1 MSSVPSL
8 AALDHTHLKWD
19 KEWMFHKLPKDNI
32 EIPRHHLPD
41 PEAEAIPGTNK
52 PVWPPSIAFG
62 WYSAAVAVTAI
73 KVAEMDTAVK
83 YAKNH
88 TLGIT

>member
-1 MSSVPSL
+1 MGEYLLVALLDPLWQIEPSSMPAVSNDMSSVPSL

-41 PEAEAIPGTNK
+41 PEAEAIPGTSKQVNVYL
-52 PVWPPSIAFG
+52 PCSF
-62 WYSAAVAVTAI
+62 
-73 KVAEMDTAVK
+73 E
-83 YAKNH
+83 
-88 TLGIT
+88 